1 MTDYKRLE
9 QLIQKLLIV
18 VADNKEAV
26 QKLKVEQ
33 IKLQRDFEQEL
44 EAMHKAFESQ
54 RDEWGRDPGNEL

>member
-33 IKLQRDFEQEL
+33 IKLQREFEQEI
-44 EAMHKAFESQ
+44 EAMHQAFQSQ
-54 RDEWGRDPGNEL
+54 KDEWGRDPDNEL